1 MSTTPRVSSA
11 IDGEEASLRNALAHQ
26 PRLAAAFSHMY
37 GTMWNDG
44 VLGQALKETIRMRNA
59 RVTDCGFCKFVRF
72 DGAQRAGL
80 TEDQV
85 EQIVDGH
92 ERSTLSTRQKLAL
105 RFTDGYLHDPARVP
119 DELMDELRG
128 EFSDAEIVEMGLALT
143 MYMSMAKVLISLGT
157 EPEQMDVT
165 VLPTPQPRVAAV
177 R

>member
-11 IDGEEASLRNALAHQ
+11 IDGEAASLRSALAHQ

-44 VLGQALKETIRMRNA
+44 VLDQPLKETVRMRNA
-59 RVTDCGFCKFVRF
+59 RVTDCGYCKFVRF

-80 TEDQV
+80 TEHEV

-92 ERSTLSTRQKLAL
+92 EHSTLSTRQKLAL
-105 RFTDGYLHDPARVP
+105 RFTDGYLRDPASVP
-119 DELMDELRG
+119 GELMEEMRG
-128 EFSDAEIVEMGLALT
+128 EFTEAEIVEMGLALT

-157 EPEQMDVT
+157 EPEQMDIT
-165 VLPTPQPRVAAV
+165 VLPTPQPRLASV